1 MSGERTGRSV
11 RNRRISR
18 KQKACRR
25 VVHMQSPGAA
35 LARPLSGGSPSIRAG
50 GQTAKSPRHRIGRRP
65 PQGFRPSSRSNR
77 HRKAHTRSRPVVR
90 RKTSRHGS
98 SRSRRSTSRPRECR
112 GGNGAPPKPCEGQ
125 SPPPADKPQ
134 IRSEP
139 GPEAPPRSK
148 KTSIRMSAPSA
159 GLRPRTV
166 PGPARLP
173 SVLSRR
179 MPRRY
184 AASASSPHRERAQS
198 SGSATSRPSSREAH
212 IRKRFRE
219 REAGGGIKRGCP
231 KRIRQPLSESGFRS
245 FLRGP
250 TSFLQPQIV
259 TRERKRTADQCAQE
273 IEYLGRH
280 PAP

>member
-112 GGNGAPPKPCEGQ
+112 GGNGAPRNPARANPLRRPTSRKYGPNPDPKLRRGAKNFDKNVRPIRRFTPSHRPRPCASSVRTVLTHAAAIRCIRVVAPSGKGTKQ
-125 SPPPADKPQ
+125 RLRDKP
-134 IRSEP
+134 P
-139 GPEAPPRSK
+139 
-148 KTSIRMSAPSA
+148 
-159 GLRPRTV
+159 L
-166 PGPARLP
+166 L
-173 SVLSRR
+173 
-179 MPRRY
+179 
-184 AASASSPHRERAQS
+184 
-198 SGSATSRPSSREAH
+198 SGSAYSEKIP
-212 IRKRFRE
+212 RKR
-219 REAGGGIKRGCP
+219 GRG
-231 KRIRQPLSESGFRS
+231 E
-245 FLRGP
+245 
-250 TSFLQPQIV
+250 
-259 TRERKRTADQCAQE
+259 E
-273 IEYLGRH
+273 
-280 PAP
+280 

>member
-1 MSGERTGRSV
+1 MKAKPSFNILLRVVLRVVRHPSGIAVRAYRSGARNASDGSPQPDASKQFQQEWCKALPVACAMSGERTCRSV

-50 GQTAKSPRHRIGRRP
+50 GRTAKSPRHRIGRRP

-77 HRKAHTRSRPVVR
+77 HRPCA
-90 RKTSRHGS
+90 S
-98 SRSRRSTSRPRECR
+98 SV
-112 GGNGAPPKPCEGQ
+112 
-125 SPPPADKPQ
+125 
-134 IRSEP
+134 
-139 GPEAPPRSK
+139 
-148 KTSIRMSAPSA
+148 
-159 GLRPRTV
+159 RTV
-166 PGPARLP
+166 PTHAAAIRCIRVVAPSGKGTKQRLRDKP
-173 SVLSRR
+173 PLL
-179 MPRRY
+179 
-184 AASASSPHRERAQS
+184 
-198 SGSATSRPSSREAH
+198 SGSAYSEKIP
-212 IRKRFRE
+212 RKRGR
-219 REAGGGIKRGCP
+219 GGIKRGCP

-259 TRERKRTADQCAQE
+259 TRERERTADQCAQE

>member
-1 MSGERTGRSV
+1 MVLRFAESSPDRKPFTMKPAPTGFATGNSAMKADMNMKAKPSFNILLRVVLRVVRHPSGIAVRAYRSGARNASDGSPQPDASKQFQQEWCKALPVACAMSGERTCRSV

-50 GQTAKSPRHRIGRRP
+50 GRTAKSPRHRIGRRV
-65 PQGFRPSSRSNR
+65 F
-77 HRKAHTRSRPVVR
+77 AR
-90 RKTSRHGS
+90 RA
-98 SRSRRSTSRPRECR
+98 
-112 GGNGAPPKPCEGQ
+112 GATG
-125 SPPPADKPQ
+125 
-134 IRSEP
+134 
-139 GPEAPPRSK
+139 
-148 KTSIRMSAPSA
+148 T
-159 GLRPRTV
+159 
-166 PGPARLP
+166 GPARLP

-219 REAGGGIKRGCP
+219 REAGGG
-231 KRIRQPLSESGFRS
+231 
-245 FLRGP
+245 
-250 TSFLQPQIV
+250 
-259 TRERKRTADQCAQE
+259 
-273 IEYLGRH
+273 
-280 PAP
+280 

>member
-77 HRKAHTRSRPVVR
+77 HRKAHPRSRPAVR
-90 RKTSRHGS
+90 RKTSRRGS

-112 GGNGAPPKPCEGQ
+112 RQRRPPETL
-125 SPPPADKPQ
+125 
-134 IRSEP
+134 R
-139 GPEAPPRSK
+139 GP
-148 KTSIRMSAPSA
+148 IPSA
-159 GLRPRTV
+159 GRQAANTVRTRTRSSAAEQKNFDKNVRPIRRSTPSHRPRPCASSVRTV
-166 PGPARLP
+166 PTHAAAIRCIRVVAPSGKGTKQRLRDKP
-173 SVLSRR
+173 PLL
-179 MPRRY
+179 
-184 AASASSPHRERAQS
+184 
-198 SGSATSRPSSREAH
+198 SGSAYSEKIP
-212 IRKRFRE
+212 RKRGR
-219 REAGGGIKRGCP
+219 GGVKRGCP

-259 TRERKRTADQCAQE
+259 TRERERTADQCAQE